1 MGGAA
6 GPDFVHRQSGE
17 REMTQTLEGTPAVGR
32 TLGRRVTA
40 LLRGSADRA
49 TGTSTTT
56 TGHRGEAG
64 AS

>member
-1 MGGAA
+1 
-6 GPDFVHRQSGE
+6 
-17 REMTQTLEGTPAVGR
+17 MTQTLEGTPAVSR

-40 LLRGSADRA
+40 LLRGSAHHA

-56 TGHRGEAG
+56 AVHRGEAG